1 MVRSIL
7 LDNKN
12 FEILKDFCGV
22 MMKANNDIFQLGAN
36 IRKVRKEKRISL
48 EQMAAGTDLSIS
60 FLSQLECG
68 KANISVENLK
78 KITDF
83 LDISMV
89 RLFEIEERQRLGAV
103 TRKGEGMVLKVE
115 GSTAYCESLIRKS
128 GPNLQATLYINPPGE
143 GRKAPMSHIGEELV
157 YVIRGE
163 LTYYLN
169 DQEYHLREG
178 DLMYYRSESLHSWY
192 NPGKWENVIFVV
204 NTPPNW

>member
-1 MVRSIL
+1 VFVVEQVVSIWF
-7 LDNKN
+7 NGEKHSSRQQEFRN
-12 FEILKDFCGV
+12 TK
-22 MMKANNDIFQLGAN
+22 
-36 IRKVRKEKRISL
+36 KVLWSDDEGQQRHFSTR
-48 EQMAAGTDLSIS
+48 AAGTDLSIS